1 MAKERSK
8 AVFSFHILLDKRI
21 WVNIIV
27 LLRPKLCVRSHWKI
41 AKCGINCISENNR
54 YGTKTEGSPTIFFK
68 VALTV

>member
-27 LLRPKLCVRSHWKI
+27 LLKPKLHVRAHWKI
-41 AKCGINCISENNR
+41 AKCGVNCISENKR
-54 YGTKTEGSPTIFFK
+54 YGTKMEGSPAILFK